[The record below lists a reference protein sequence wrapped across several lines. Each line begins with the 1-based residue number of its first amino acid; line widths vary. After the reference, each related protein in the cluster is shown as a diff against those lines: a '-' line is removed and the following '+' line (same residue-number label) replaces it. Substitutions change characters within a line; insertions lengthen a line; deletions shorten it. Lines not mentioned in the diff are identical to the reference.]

1 MPGEHVSGDRHV
13 AVTGSRLV
21 VAVIDGLGH
30 GPDAADAAGRAAEVV
45 EAHADER
52 PEALVHRCHEALR
65 STRGAAITIAS
76 IDAAADELTWIGV
89 GNVQATLLH
98 AEPPERG
105 GREWVPLRGGVVGYV
120 LPALKPGTVRLRRDD
135 VLVLATDGVRPVFGE
150 WPRPSEPPEDVAA
163 RILAAQGRDS
173 DDALVLV
180 ARYRGAGVAKAE

>member
-30 GPDAADAAGRAAEVV
+30 GPDAAAAAGRAAEVV

-52 PEALVHRCHEALR
+52 LETVVQHCHEALR
-65 STRGAAITIAS
+65 STRGAAITMAS
-76 IDAAADELTWIGV
+76 IDAAADELIWLGV
-89 GNVQATLLH
+89 GNVQATLLQTD
-98 AEPPERG
+98 PPQPG

-120 LPALKPGTVRLRRDD
+120 LPALKPGRVSLRRDD
-135 VLVLATDGVRPVFGE
+135 VLVIATDGVRPVFGE
-150 WPRPSEPPEDVAA
+150 WPRPSESPEDVAA
-163 RILAAQGRDS
+163 RILATQGRDS

-180 ARYRGAGVAKAE
+180 ARYRGTAPVKAE

>member
-13 AVTGSRLV
+13 AVTGARLV

-45 EAHADER
+45 EAHPDER
-52 PEALVHRCHEALR
+52 PDALVHRCHEALR

-76 IDAAADELTWIGV
+76 IDTSADELTWIGV
-89 GNVQATLLH
+89 GNVQATLLQ